1 MGFFDFF
8 KRKGSAEDRQ
18 QQQKKEEEKT
28 KGISKPFTEMGFAE
42 LEEVVD
48 GIDDQQALFEIVTR
62 PQIIGTAEEKVL
74 KKAMRRLTD
83 PELLDRISVMENRPY
98 AARLAVQSG
107 RLSQESTAR
116 IAKFGY
122 DPVIKLD
129 AARQLYNTNLIV
141 DALVTQPSLHDD
153 TVEYSRIVNTLVGKL
168 NHPADLQRVID
179 NAESRWVASC
189 AERKLATIPIPDK
202 DEPSARDGDGNL
214 IHMHYADAE
223 LAKVTDAYITRY
235 GLNGLS
241 KQEAELARPFFA
253 HLFSYYHNNAVTY
266 NHSERC
272 DRNDCSL
279 VSNQPVFQTASR
291 TLCKDCALQYIIGN
305 ARDWYYYLGNYS
317 AHAGYIP
324 PSLER
329 EAAQAREQ
337 IAALRDSVTDNMSD
351 QELLKF
357 IQDDSRDR
365 DARAKAVGKIKD
377 LSVLDQA
384 AQTVSDYPV
393 VLKILDHDISQ
404 ESLLKI
410 LDSVRR
416 ANSKPAG
423 EIRKKATLKLSEENL
438 EAVLEGEV
446 PGAIYYAIMNIED
459 KYFLE
464 RYIETTERDDNRETA
479 KKRLEELNK

>member
-8 KRKGSAEDRQ
+8 KRKGSAEDNH
-18 QQQKKEEEKT
+18 QKKEEEKT
-28 KGISKPFTEMGFAE
+28 TAISKPFTEMSFAE
-42 LEEVVD
+42 LEDIVD
-48 GIDDQQALFEIVTR
+48 GIDDQQVLFEIVTR

-116 IAKFGY
+116 IAKFGF

-129 AARQLYNTNLIV
+129 AARQLYNTDLIV
-141 DALVTQPSLHDD
+141 DALVTQPALHDD

-168 NHPADLQRVID
+168 DHPADLQKVID
-179 NAESRWVASC
+179 SAESRWVASY
-189 AERKLATIPIPDK
+189 AAKKLATIPIPDK
-202 DEPSARDGDGNL
+202 DEPAARDGDGNL

-223 LAKVTDAYITRY
+223 LAKVTDAYITQY

-253 HLFSYYHNNAVTY
+253 HL
-266 NHSERC
+266 
-272 DRNDCSL
+272 
-279 VSNQPVFQTASR
+279 
-291 TLCKDCALQYIIGN
+291 LQYIIGN

-377 LSVLDQA
+377 PSVLDQA
-384 AQTVSDYPV
+384 AQTVDDYPV

-416 ANSKPAG
+416 ANGNQAG
-423 EIRKKATLKLSEENL
+423 EIRKKATLKLNEENL

>member
-8 KRKGSAEDRQ
+8 KRKGSAEDNH
-18 QQQKKEEEKT
+18 QKKEEEKT
-28 KGISKPFTEMGFAE
+28 TAISKPFTEMSFAE
-42 LEEVVD
+42 LEDIVD
-48 GIDDQQALFEIVTR
+48 GIDDQQVLFEIVTR

-107 RLSQESTAR
+107 RLSQESTVR
-116 IAKFGY
+116 IAKFGF

-129 AARQLYNTNLIV
+129 AARQLYNTDLIV
-141 DALVTQPSLHDD
+141 DALVTQPALHDD

-168 NHPADLQRVID
+168 DHPADLQKVID
-179 NAESRWVASC
+179 SAESRWVASY
-189 AERKLATIPIPDK
+189 AAKKLATIPIPDK
-202 DEPSARDGDGNL
+202 DEPAARDGDGNL

-223 LAKVTDAYITRY
+223 LAKVTDAYITQY

-266 NHSERC
+266 NHSEHC

-279 VSNQPVFQTASR
+279 ISNQPVFQTASR
-291 TLCKDCALQYIIGN
+291 TIIGN

-329 EAAQAREQ
+329 EAAQAKEQ

-351 QELLKF
+351 QELLQF
-357 IQDDSRDR
+357 IRDDSRDR
-365 DARAKAVGKIKD
+365 DARVKAVGKIKD
-377 LSVLDQA
+377 PSVLDQA
-384 AQTVSDYPV
+384 AQTVDDYPV

-446 PGAIYYAIMNIED
+446 PGAIYYAIMKIED

>member
-8 KRKGSAEDRQ
+8 KRKGSAEDNH
-18 QQQKKEEEKT
+18 QKKEEEKT
-28 KGISKPFTEMGFAE
+28 TAISKPFTEMSFAE
-42 LEEVVD
+42 LEDIVD
-48 GIDDQQALFEIVTR
+48 GIDDQQVLFEIVTR

-116 IAKFGY
+116 IAKFGF

-129 AARQLYNTNLIV
+129 AARQLYNTDLIV

-168 NHPADLQRVID
+168 NHPADLQKVID
-179 NAESRWVASC
+179 SAE
-189 AERKLATIPIPDK
+189 
-202 DEPSARDGDGNL
+202 RDGDGNL

-223 LAKVTDAYITRY
+223 LAKVTDAYITQY

-377 LSVLDQA
+377 PSVLDQA
-384 AQTVSDYPV
+384 AQTVNDYPV

-416 ANSKPAG
+416 ANGNQAG
-423 EIRKKATLKLSEENL
+423 EIRKKATLKLNEENL

-446 PGAIYYAIMNIED
+446 PGAIYYAIMKIED